1 MTILV
6 LWAHSIPPPTK
17 TLSSCILFA
26 ANLFAV
32 RNHMDVMNNTAFLRQ
47 IPARAWW
54 DDFRA
59 DARHF
64 QILFLGSFLSY
75 GVWVLDWGAD
85 PWKFLAIIGTALG
98 TQALFARWRG
108 QGLDTLK
115 SALISSLS
123 LCILFKANHY
133 ATYALAAFLAI
144 AGKYLLRV
152 GGKHLFNPANF
163 GIVGTILLFMGLDW
177 VQRQTGW
184 PLGVALDGWIS
195 PGQWGTGF
203 VLAFAIC
210 SAGGMVLLKAGRI
223 DTGLAFAG
231 TFLLCHYGLY
241 VAYRGWPADFFTHQA
256 FNGALWL
263 FSLFMITD
271 PMTSPNHWLARILW
285 AAGAAYV
292 AFYLQAFYWVNGA
305 PLWVLFF
312 LTPLTVLFDKVLRAP
327 AFRWTPR

>member
-1 MTILV
+1 MAGT
-6 LWAHSIPPPTK
+6 A
-17 TLSSCILFA
+17 LSPRSF
-26 ANLFAV
+26 FG
-32 RNHMDVMNNTAFLRQ
+32 TW
-47 IPARAWW
+47 P
-54 DDFRA
+54 DDFRS

-64 QILFLGSFLSY
+64 QILFLSSFLTY
-75 GVWVLDWGAD
+75 GVLVLDWSAD
-85 PWKFLAIIGTALG
+85 AWKFLTIIGTALG

-152 GGKHLFNPANF
+152 DGKHLFNPANF
-163 GIVGTILLFMGLDW
+163 GIIGTILLSMGLNW

-184 PLGVALDGWIS
+184 ALGVELDGWIS

-203 VLAFAIC
+203 MLAFVIC
-210 SAGGMVLLKAGRI
+210 SAGGMVLFKAGRI

-241 VAYRGWPADFFTHQA
+241 VAHRGWPVDFFTHQA

-263 FSLFMITD
+263 FALFMITD
-271 PMTSPNHWLARILW
+271 PMTSPNHWLARIVW
-285 AAGAAYV
+285 AAGAAYI
-292 AFYLQAFYWVNGA
+292 AFHLQAYYWVNGA

-312 LTPLTVLFDKVLRAP
+312 LTPLTILFDKILRAR
-327 AFRWTPR
+327 AFRWAAVENKA